1 MFNIM
6 SGKIITFYLN
16 IMRTLGVLPFTWD
29 YEKTTNENQT
39 KIIKIQNVRLSYS
52 FTFFSIIYHIALITI
67 YVLQIDVN
75 TKFFRDMSS
84 DKTSFTMQTAVY
96 GYSIGF
102 VIYYCF
108 LVLILIINSNGLLK
122 ILAKYNTLFTYQCK
136 PLKLFI
142 YFIIYMA
149 LYCVTYSMTLVNF
162 VKMDAGILNSIG
174 AIILPFSSS
183 VISFLHILFFVLC
196 YEAIGNEWKNVL
208 TNKSTPIFDLENGK
222 EKTTKNYAFESEVFS
237 NGNFETAAQNSSC
250 LNSLQSEINDNFY
263 GSVSLILLIS
273 ICQYT
278 SIMFSLISENNNVFI
293 ICGSICS
300 AIISMIIIFVCC
312 NSSRTS
318 QTQVN

>member
-1 MFNIM
+1 MFNLK
-6 SGKIITFYLN
+6 SGKVIIIYLSLMK
-16 IMRTLGVLPFTWD
+16 ILGVLPYTWN
-29 YEKTTNENQT
+29 YRKPKNGFQN
-39 KIIKIQNVRLSYS
+39 KIIGIRNIKFSYLIM
-52 FTFFSIIYHIALITI
+52 FFSIIYHITLITI
-67 YVLQIDVN
+67 YILQIDVF
-75 TKFFRDMSS
+75 TQYFRDMSS
-84 DKTSFTMQTAVY
+84 EKTSFTMQTAVY

-142 YFIIYMA
+142 YFIIYVA

-278 SIMFSLISENNNVFI
+278 SIMFSLISENNNMFI